1 MSLNSLKIFAGHI
14 ITMSEMHKS
23 AKLQLLN
30 YVEEADEYQV
40 KALLLDGEIMREPR
54 DIVCEEIDILDFSLD
69 IEKRTYLL
77 NNGYDTTNLFL
88 KKLK

>member
-1 MSLNSLKIFAGHI
+1 MSVNSLKIFAGHI

-54 DIVCEEIDILDFSLD
+54 DIVCEEIVDQRYYSSDLP
-69 IEKRTYLL
+69 
-77 NNGYDTTNLFL
+77 G
-88 KKLK
+88 KLKDFEKYWAQMLS